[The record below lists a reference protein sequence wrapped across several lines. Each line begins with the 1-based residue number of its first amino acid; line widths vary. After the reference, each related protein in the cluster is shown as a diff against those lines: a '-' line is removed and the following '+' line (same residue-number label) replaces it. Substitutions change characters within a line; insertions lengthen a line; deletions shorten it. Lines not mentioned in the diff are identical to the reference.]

1 MRGVKSVGWVEISQ
15 KENTLTII
23 FYLLVAVFIF
33 AISIIFI
40 PAFRGFLSGTFM
52 IISGVILVIL
62 GSILIGLTLVQK
74 VEGKLKKLLVLT
86 GASAAGF
93 FVFVLLH
100 NIFYALEQVT
110 SHITILSYLMKAF
123 EVIFFL
129 IAIFACPIGFLV
141 GVIGTIV
148 MFNKKRRMLKKDTS

>member
-1 MRGVKSVGWVEISQ
+1 MGLVEMSQ
-15 KENTLTII
+15 KENTLTIT
-23 FYLLVAVFIF
+23 FYLLVAVFVL

-40 PAFRGFLSGTFM
+40 PAFRGFVSGTFM
-52 IISGVILVIL
+52 IISGIILVIL

-74 VEGKLKKLLVLT
+74 VEGKLKKFLILT

-93 FVFVLLH
+93 FIFALLH
-100 NIFYALEQVT
+100 NIFYGLEQIT
-110 SHITILSYLMKAF
+110 GHITILSYLMKAL

-129 IAIFACPIGFLV
+129 IAIFVCPIGFLI

-148 MFNKKRRMLKKDTS
+148 MFNKKRKILPKDTSDKL

>member
-1 MRGVKSVGWVEISQ
+1 MSQ

-23 FYLLVAVFIF
+23 FYLLVAVFVL

-40 PAFRGFLSGTFM
+40 PAFRGIVSGTFM
-52 IISGVILVIL
+52 IISGVILVTL
-62 GSILIGLTLVQK
+62 GSVLIGLTLVQK
-74 VEGKLKKLLVLT
+74 VEGKHKKYLILT

-93 FVFVLLH
+93 FVFALLH

-110 SHITILSYLMKAF
+110 GHVTILSYLMKTL

-141 GVIGTIV
+141 GAIGTIV
-148 MFNKKRRMLKKDTS
+148 MFNKKRKMLQKNTSDKL

>member
-1 MRGVKSVGWVEISQ
+1 MDLATESQ
-15 KENTLTII
+15 KENALTVT
-23 FYLLVAVFIF
+23 FYLLVVVFVLT
-33 AISIIFI
+33 ISIIFI
-40 PAFRGFLSGTFM
+40 PAFREFVSGTFM

-62 GSILIGLTLVQK
+62 GSMLIGLTLVQK
-74 VEGKLKKLLVLT
+74 VEGKLKKLLILT

-100 NIFYALEQVT
+100 NIFYALGQVA

-123 EVIFFL
+123 EVVFFL
-129 IAIFACPIGFLV
+129 VAIFASPIGFLI

-148 MFNKKRRMLKKDTS
+148 LLNKKRKMLQKNTPDKL

>member
-1 MRGVKSVGWVEISQ
+1 MGWLETSQ

-23 FYLLVAVFIF
+23 FYLLVVVFVL

-62 GSILIGLTLVQK
+62 GSVLIGLTLVQK
-74 VEGKLKKLLVLT
+74 VEGKLKKFLILT

-100 NIFYALEQVT
+100 NIFYALEQIT
-110 SHITILSYLMKAF
+110 SHIAILSYLMKAF

-129 IAIFACPIGFLV
+129 IAIFACPIGFLI
-141 GVIGTIV
+141 GVIGTII
-148 MFNKKRRMLKKDTS
+148 MFKKKRKMLHKNTP

>member
-1 MRGVKSVGWVEISQ
+1 MGWVEMSQ
-15 KENTLTII
+15 KESVLKVI
-23 FYLLVAVFIF
+23 FYLLVVVFVL

-40 PAFRGFLSGTFM
+40 PVFRGYVNAVFM

-74 VEGKLKKLLVLT
+74 VEGKLKKFLILT

-93 FVFVLLH
+93 FVFALLH
-100 NIFYALEQVT
+100 NIFYALAQVS
-110 SHITILSYLMKAF
+110 SHIIILSYLMKAF

-129 IAIFACPIGFLV
+129 IAIFACPIGFV
-141 GVIGTIV
+141 IGVIGTIA
-148 MFNKKRRMLKKDTS
+148 MFNKKRKMLQKDTSDKL

>member
-1 MRGVKSVGWVEISQ
+1 MGWLETSQ

-23 FYLLVAVFIF
+23 FYLLVVVFVL

-40 PAFRGFLSGTFM
+40 PAFRGFLSGAFM

-62 GSILIGLTLVQK
+62 GSVLIGLTLVQK
-74 VEGKLKKLLVLT
+74 VEGKLKKFLILT

-100 NIFYALEQVT
+100 NIFYALEQIT
-110 SHITILSYLMKAF
+110 SHISILSYPMKAF

-129 IAIFACPIGFLV
+129 IAIFACPIGFLI
-141 GVIGTIV
+141 GAIGTII
-148 MFNKKRRMLKKDTS
+148 MFKKKRKMLYKNTP

>member
-1 MRGVKSVGWVEISQ
+1 MGLVEMSQ

-23 FYLLVAVFIF
+23 FYLLVAVFVL

-40 PAFRGFLSGTFM
+40 PTFRGFVSGTFM

-62 GSILIGLTLVQK
+62 GSVLIGLTLVQK
-74 VEGKLKKLLVLT
+74 IEGKFKKFLILT

-100 NIFYALEQVT
+100 NIFYALEQIT
-110 SHITILSYLMKAF
+110 GNITILSYLMKAL
-123 EVIFFL
+123 EVVFFL
-129 IAIFACPIGFLV
+129 IAIFACPIGFV
-141 GVIGTIV
+141 IGVIGTIV
-148 MFNKKRRMLKKDTS
+148 MFSKKRKILPKDTSDKL

>member
-1 MRGVKSVGWVEISQ
+1 MGLVTMSQ

-23 FYLLVAVFIF
+23 FYLLVAVFVL

-40 PAFRGFLSGTFM
+40 PAFRGFISGTFM

-62 GSILIGLTLVQK
+62 GSVLIGLTLVQK
-74 VEGKLKKLLVLT
+74 VEGKLKKFLTLT

-93 FVFVLLH
+93 FVFALLH
-100 NIFYALEQVT
+100 NIFYALAQVT
-110 SHITILSYLMKAF
+110 GHIAILSYLMKAF

-129 IAIFACPIGFLV
+129 TAIFACPIGFLI
-141 GVIGTIV
+141 GVIGTIII
-148 MFNKKRRMLKKDTS
+148 FNKKRKMLQKNTIG

>member
-1 MRGVKSVGWVEISQ
+1 MDWVETSQ

-23 FYLLVAVFIF
+23 FYLLAVFF
-33 AISIIFI
+33 VLAISTIFI
-40 PAFRGFLSGTFM
+40 PVFREYVSGTFM

-74 VEGKLKKLLVLT
+74 IEGKLKKLLMLT

-93 FVFVLLH
+93 FVFALLH
-100 NIFYALEQVT
+100 NIFYALAQVT
-110 SHITILSYLMKAF
+110 SHISILNYLMKAF

-129 IAIFACPIGFLV
+129 IAIFACPIGFV
-141 GVIGTIV
+141 IGVIGTIV
-148 MFNKKRRMLKKDTS
+148 MFKKKRKILKKIQSNKL

>member
-1 MRGVKSVGWVEISQ
+1 MGLVAESQ

-23 FYLLVAVFIF
+23 FYLLVAVFVL

-40 PAFRGFLSGTFM
+40 PVFRGFVSGAFM

-62 GSILIGLTLVQK
+62 GSVLIGLTLVQK
-74 VEGKLKKLLVLT
+74 VEGKHKKYLILT

-93 FVFVLLH
+93 FVFALLH
-100 NIFYALEQVT
+100 NIFYALAQV
-110 SHITILSYLMKAF
+110 SGHIIILSYLMKAF

-129 IAIFACPIGFLV
+129 IAIFACPIGFII

-148 MFNKKRRMLKKDTS
+148 MFNKKRKMLQKNTS